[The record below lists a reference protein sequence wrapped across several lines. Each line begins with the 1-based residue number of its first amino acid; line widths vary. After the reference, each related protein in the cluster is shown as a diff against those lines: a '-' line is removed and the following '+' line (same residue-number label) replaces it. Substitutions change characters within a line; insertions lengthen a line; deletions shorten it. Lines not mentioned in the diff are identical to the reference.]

1 MQVRRT
7 DDRSD
12 AHIDKGRDG
21 DWAGD
26 GDAVFKI
33 PVQTEVA
40 AGSHELI
47 VRNRDKPAVL
57 NWCATTITVGS
68 NRRPGGGFGNQGS
81 ISVSQ
86 GNALGA
92 GQISNGRDSSHVEAA
107 DIILATEIGSVKRRR
122 HNPALAGNK

>member
-40 AGSHELI
+40 AGSHALI

-57 NWCATTITVGS
+57 NWCATTITVGT
-68 NRRPGGGFGNQGS
+68 NRRPGGGFGNEGS
-81 ISVSQ
+81 IFVSP
-86 GNALGA
+86 GNAVGA
-92 GQISNGRDSSHVEAA
+92 RVVSNARGCSEV
-107 DIILATEIGSVKRRR
+107 
-122 HNPALAGNK
+122 